1 MVGTQQAQNSQKAS
15 LASAISGFGEAK
27 GWRNT
32 LDELRQNGKIMLY
45 SNLVR
50 AKAIELNDMTVGI
63 SFPDGINAFGRTILE
78 KPESISEL
86 SKSIS
91 MQYGKEMKVKI
102 IESIDALPK
111 KEQSKETE
119 IKNAMGDLDIP
130 INIIE

>member
-1 MVGTQQAQNSQKAS
+1 
-15 LASAISGFGEAK
+15 
-27 GWRNT
+27 
-32 LDELRQNGKIMLY
+32 MLY

-119 IKNAMGDLDIP
+119 IKTAMGDLDIP

>member
-45 SNLVR
+45 SNL
-50 AKAIELNDMTVGI
+50 ELNDMTVGI